1 MEFVVVDG
9 DWPVAP
15 YLLPRSRLL
24 THSVKETD
32 DNGDG
37 SCLLIHGHELLKLC
51 QQLLMDV
58 AVGTTRT
65 VPDLS
70 TLALALVRDT
80 NDILLTNVRI
90 VPPKN
95 VMRHVFAVED
105 LVGTE
110 RLVVFTSR
118 WESPSFASTLLT
130 GTRTAP
136 KERKQQKQQ
145 QQQQQ
150 QQQNSQQDEDLP
162 SPTRR
167 RLEKSGS
174 RARESSNARLDSLA
188 GRNRSVLQKFTRA
201 ETYFTSVSSSTPAD
215 LEAVNQL
222 LLTGAIRTDACI
234 ESFLCNVCGGLPL
247 QTMTTS
253 CCGAIVCSVCAP
265 ASTSSAVFRE
275 RTACAV
281 CGEVPLTDPEAHPS
295 RDSEVMRLVQELR
308 VLYYPQLATAAVR
321 HEMPKNPQTSLPF
334 GIHNAGIS
342 AVTANAPPPPSSH
355 SISPLCDNSGANTP
369 VLTSIFLRPQ

>member
-15 YLLPRSRLL
+15 YLLPLPRLVR
-24 THSVKETD
+24 HSVKETD
-32 DNGDG
+32 DSGDG
-37 SCLLIHGHELLKLC
+37 SCRLIHGDKLLKLC
-51 QQLLMDV
+51 QQLLIDV
-58 AVGTTRT
+58 SVVTTRA

-70 TLALALVRDT
+70 GLALALVRETHDV
-80 NDILLTNVRI
+80 LLTSMRI
-90 VPPKN
+90 VTPRN
-95 VMRHVFAVED
+95 VTRHVFALED
-105 LVGTE
+105 LVGNE

-130 GTRTAP
+130 GTRTVP

-145 QQQQQ
+145 H
-150 QQQNSQQDEDLP
+150 SQKDEDLP

-174 RARESSNARLDSLA
+174 LARESSNARIGNLS
-188 GRNRSVLQKFTRA
+188 GRSRSVLQKFTRA
-201 ETYFTSVSSSTPAD
+201 ETYFTSVPSSTPSD
-215 LEAVNQL
+215 VEAVNQL

-265 ASTSSAVFRE
+265 ASTSSAVFSE

-295 RDSEVMRLVQELR
+295 RDTEVMRLVQELR
-308 VLYYPQLATAAVR
+308 VLYYPQLNNAVR
-321 HEMPKNPQTSLPF
+321 HEMPKNPQTTLPF
-334 GIHNAGIS
+334 GMHSAGITG
-342 AVTANAPPPPSSH
+342 VTATAPPPPTASSL
-355 SISPLCDNSGANTP
+355 SSLCDNSGSVTP
-369 VLTSIFLRPQ
+369 VLGSIFSRPQ